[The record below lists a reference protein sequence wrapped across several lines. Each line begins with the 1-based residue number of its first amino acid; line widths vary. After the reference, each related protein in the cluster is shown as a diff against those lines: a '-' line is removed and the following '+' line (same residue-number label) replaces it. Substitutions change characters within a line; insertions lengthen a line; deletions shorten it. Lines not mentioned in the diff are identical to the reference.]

1 MFHFIKLAKKLQF
14 ENRRINIEFLTFH
27 FIKLGKKYFEFLWGF
42 FHKVGKK
49 ERSWKEATKN
59 IDFFMFHFI

>member
-49 ERSWKEATKN
+49 ERS
-59 IDFFMFHFI
+59 